1 MGVQFIR
8 GEFLRDLLIAATWSD
23 FWLFLGAGLALLFVS
38 ARLAKVRV
46 GSFPANPLYW
56 HYWVMANAHERPLMS
71 DSLRYPKIHRPYVF
85 AWAISLCSLL
95 SALLVLATLL
105 IVG

>member
-1 MGVQFIR
+1 MRVQLIH

-23 FWLFLGAGLALLFVS
+23 FWVFLGAGVALLFVS

-46 GSFPANPLYW
+46 GSFPVNPLYW
-56 HYWVMANAHERPLMS
+56 HLWVMTHAHERPLMN
-71 DSLRYPKIHRPYVF
+71 DSQRYPKIHRPYVL

-95 SALLVLATLL
+95 SALLVLVTRLL
-105 IVG
+105 IE